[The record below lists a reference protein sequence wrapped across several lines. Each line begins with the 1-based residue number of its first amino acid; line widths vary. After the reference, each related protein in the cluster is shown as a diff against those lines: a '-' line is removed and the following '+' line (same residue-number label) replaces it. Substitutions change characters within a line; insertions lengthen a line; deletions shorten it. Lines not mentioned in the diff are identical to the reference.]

1 MKLTKKRKEVLKKI
15 DKNKYYTLEEATVL
29 IKDISFTK
37 FDSSVDLSINLYTKN
52 KIIRG
57 IVTLPNGTGKDIRIL
72 ALVTQDK
79 FIEAKEANATYIGLD
94 EYLEKIKNGWLD
106 FDVIVTMPMI
116 MTKLAPLGKIL
127 GPRGLIP
134 NPNIGTISIEP
145 GKAIKEIKSGKIEFI
160 TDRYGIIHVSIGK
173 ISFSSK
179 NIEENA
185 IELFKVL
192 NNLLKTL
199 KGTYVKSIY
208 ISSTMSTS
216 IKINTNI
223 L

>member
-15 DKNKYYTLEEATVL
+15 DKNKYYTLEQATVL
-29 IKDISFTK
+29 IKDISLTK
-37 FDSSVDLSINLYTKN
+37 FDSSVDLAINLYTKN

-134 NPNIGTISIEP
+134 NPNIGTISLEP

-208 ISSTMSTS
+208 ISSTMSPS